1 MFEAGHLLFLP
12 TAGWGAGNA
21 GEGRSPSRGGD
32 VATEAKRREDG
43 GDAVPRHVGGRPSA
57 RKGADLAPFG
67 GELLRLFDTHVE
79 LREAKP
85 DTQQRQGFAGGGLLT
100 QSEQG
105 SAHPE

>member
-1 MFEAGHLLFLP
+1 MESRKPARCRLAGR
-12 TAGWGAGNA
+12 GAGVA